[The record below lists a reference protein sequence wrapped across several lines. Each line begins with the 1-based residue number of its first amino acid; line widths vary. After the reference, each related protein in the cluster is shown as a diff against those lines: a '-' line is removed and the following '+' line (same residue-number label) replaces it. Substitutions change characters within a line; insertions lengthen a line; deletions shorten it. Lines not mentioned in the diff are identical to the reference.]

1 MRAFRAVSKKM
12 QASRALAML
21 VALALTLMICASAAF
36 TYTYI
41 QTAPTRAQEANKPT
55 IVLEANAVVDAYCK
69 LTGEMD
75 FSIYVTTNGTKMFSS
90 VSLVMGYGP
99 ELTPCDTDGNPLPI
113 EGEKDVTMPTISQ
126 AEFTSSAYVVPSTG
140 GGGHLY
146 MSISTTDMPR
156 KMAGSA
162 PLSLVKFKYDAT
174 KLSPWMEDEKNG
186 PHWIDNKTP
195 GGPSLLWLAKTT
207 EADRAPWGCRL
218 LYASG
223 DNLYYSSDATEEEVK
238 GYLTVAPEGDFESNR
253 LSYSDDNSVPQDQN
267 TFNIR
272 TRLVNEA
279 THARPEDDESPII
292 IMFYGNYDEL
302 IGVLSVPADEDAR
315 PLVNEYVKN
324 TMVHPDLR
332 DVKNVSSLKREDTYR
347 GAYDGRNTTDGS
359 EYPLTNVFDYVF
371 MKRPM
376 RIINE
381 NTWEQKKDENGNAL
395 WDDAYPWAYGWSVV
409 PDPNFPQAVPSIM
422 GIGELGNYSG
432 AYSDSGAYR
441 PMNGAAAELKVS
453 TVGYS
458 HWRQVGNKK
467 EKSINSREPMTTQ
480 FMFADFNFSHGLPPV
495 DLPKTGGN
503 SRVLCVKACYEPG
516 EKLISGKYEL
526 EEKPYGVRLNC
537 SARQIF
543 ELELSFTRIVRGED
557 GQLHGVPL
565 IREPGFVAA
574 YTSSTV
580 RLGAFRMDENDTYHP
595 VRYSK
600 DKGYEYQQDDG
611 TWVHMPNY
619 DEIPVPDGYVD
630 PAPLYV
636 RLDPYTANTAEVK
649 ELKHPC
655 VFGENDDTEGYRQMV
670 YSKYEGKVDLKRA
683 REGCLLTST
692 ETGFTVWTDTPSAW
706 YWDDKNIPQEEA
718 IKKAQPREEWNWDTI
733 DYCLVEM
740 YGGTYLEEYS
750 IPRSLMNWDY
760 LDTCRYWDDE
770 HDHNDCWLLHPYSP
784 YVLPDYVDPVEKDKG
799 EHLSNNW
806 GPDQILPYWFL
817 EGSRVKGCDVDKYVP
832 LQNQDPEFI
841 KEQEERKA
849 AEAAQVKT
857 VAKLFGA
864 SQWVDRLADN
874 LTTAIQVPASLY
886 LYSREYSDVAPDAW
900 YYKAISSLSEGG
912 LVNGMDDGTFQPMG
926 EITHAQ
932 FSNILAKAK
941 GLDAATTSDY
951 WAAGA
956 IQACVKQGY
965 IPDLGKILPENYD
978 TPISREAATAGLMKA
993 LPDDLK
999 KEAADAPEIPDRADI
1014 SAEYLDGVLDAYK
1027 FGVAKGGEDGS
1038 FNPKGTLTRA
1048 EFCQLLFNAGWTDP
1062 A

>member
-12 QASRALAML
+12 QASRALTML
-21 VALALTLMICASAAF
+21 VALALTLMVCASAAF

-75 FSIYVTTNGTKMFSS
+75 FSVYVTTNGTKMFSS

-113 EGEKDVTMPTISQ
+113 EGGKDVTMPTISQ
-126 AEFTSSAYVVPSTG
+126 AEFTSSAYVVPSAG

-279 THARPEDDESPII
+279 THARPEDDETPII
-292 IMFYGNYDEL
+292 ISFYDNYDGL
-302 IGVLSVPADEDAR
+302 IGMLTVPADEDAR

-324 TMVHPDLR
+324 NMVHPDLR

-347 GAYDGRNTTDGS
+347 GAYDGRNTTEGS

-381 NTWEQKKDENGNAL
+381 NTWEQQTDENGNAK
-395 WDDAYPWAYGWSVV
+395 WDENYPWAYGWAVI
-409 PDPNFPQAVPSIM
+409 PNPNLPQAVPSVM

-453 TVGYS
+453 TMGYS
-458 HWRQVGNKK
+458 HWKREGKNEGNSLYVG
-467 EKSINSREPMTTQ
+467 EPKTTQ

-495 DLPKTGGN
+495 DLPQTGAN
-503 SRVLCVKACYEPG
+503 CRLLCVKACFEPG
-516 EKLISGKYEL
+516 EKLIPGKYEQ
-526 EEKPYGVRLNC
+526 EKHYYAVSR
-537 SARQIF
+537 SAVTPFFDIT
-543 ELELSFTRIVRGED
+543 LYLTRIVHGED

-565 IREPGFVAA
+565 IREPCFVHMYIDAD
-574 YTSSTV
+574 SRVSHF
-580 RLGAFRMDENDTYHP
+580 RLNENDSWHP
-595 VRYSK
+595 LRYTK
-600 DKGYEYQQDDG
+600 EKGYEYQQDDG
-611 TWVHMPNY
+611 TWVKTPEWEEY
-619 DEIPVPDGYVD
+619 DDRFVLGENFSIKETKRPSVFGVNDETEGSYFFS
-630 PAPLYV
+630 YV
-636 RLDPYTANTAEVK
+636 RKVEKGTINFDPTR
-649 ELKHPC
+649 
-655 VFGENDDTEGYRQMV
+655 ENNYGV
-670 YSKYEGKVDLKRA
+670 YPS
-683 REGCLLTST
+683 
-692 ETGFTVWTDTPSAW
+692 ETGYTIKFPTVACDVSE
-706 YWDDKNIPQEEA
+706 D
-718 IKKAQPREEWNWDTI
+718 EEWPVDI
-733 DYCLVEM
+733 MDYCLVET
-740 YGGTYLEEYS
+740 YGTGADLEQYG
-750 IPRSLMNWDY
+750 IPRSLMNFDY
-760 LDTCRYWDDE
+760 LDTCRYWE
-770 HDHNDCWLLHPYSP
+770 EGHDHNDCWLLHPYSP

-832 LQNQDPEFI
+832 LQNQDPQFI

-849 AEAAQVKT
+849 AEAAKVKT
-857 VAKLFGA
+857 VANLFGA

-900 YYKAISSLSEGG
+900 YYEAISALSEGG
-912 LVNGMDDGTFQPMG
+912 LVNGMGDGTFQPIG
-926 EITHAQ
+926 TITYSQ
-932 FSNILAKAK
+932 FCNILSKAK
-941 GLDAATTSDY
+941 GLDVTTTSDY

-956 IQACVKQGY
+956 IQACVEQGY
-965 IPDLGKILPENYD
+965 IPNLGEILPENYD
-978 TPISREAATAGLMKA
+978 TPISREVATAGLMEA
-993 LPDDLK
+993 LPDNLK
-999 KEAADAPEIPDRADI
+999 KVAADAPEIPDRADI